1 MIIDTIRDQMNSS
14 VCGKQVSEMQA
25 IVKADLLFF
34 RTVILTVSVKLIRH
48 GSALIFPYCVIADL

>member
-1 MIIDTIRDQMNSS
+1 
-14 VCGKQVSEMQA
+14 MQA